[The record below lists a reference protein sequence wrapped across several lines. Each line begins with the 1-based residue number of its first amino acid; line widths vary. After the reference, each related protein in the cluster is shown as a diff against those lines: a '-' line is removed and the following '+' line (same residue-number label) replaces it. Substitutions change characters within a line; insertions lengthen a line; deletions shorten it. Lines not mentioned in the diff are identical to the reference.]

1 MTPRPNSNERDR
13 RTAGPGMLLAPWEA
27 TAGGVRPFEGRK
39 GASKQIKKRSG
50 GRIKNM
56 QMGLQIGGDKKRG
69 IPLFVSLFR
78 RPGIVLGLPRRKI
91 E

>member
-1 MTPRPNSNERDR
+1 MSVTDEQQVLECCLLLGKR
-13 RTAGPGMLLAPWEA
+13 RQVAC
-27 TAGGVRPFEGRK
+27 VRVRRK

-56 QMGLQIGGDKKRG
+56 QMGLQIGGNKKRG

-78 RPGIVLGLPRRKI
+78 RPGIVLRLPRRKI